1 VGAAVVALLA
11 TLVGCGDD
19 GATDTGDAGGVGAG
33 TGGAGASGG
42 GAAGGS
48 APSNPYAPERT
59 LDPATY
65 DCRAEGSLPAPAA
78 RPHDLGCVLDP
89 VCSGRFVA
97 AHRLGTAF
105 APENTRSALRAAI
118 LLGVDI
124 GETDVRLTKD
134 GRVVLLHDATI
145 DRTLEGMG
153 DVGEFTLSELEALAV
168 RPDPTDPAGD
178 FACERVLTLEDALEL
193 AAGRIVL
200 EFETKDTLAGVAT
213 AEYLRDAG
221 LADAAYV
228 QCSPDEC
235 DAIRAAVPDAPIM
248 VRVNDEAD
256 LVRAEAYAPKPRLV
270 ELTSEP
276 AQTTPAILAR
286 VHALGAKA
294 FTNAFGTGDALIV
307 LGEYDLAPT
316 KYLGWYEQGID
327 VLQSEYPHAVLR
339 ALGRL
344 APSEVEP

>member
-1 VGAAVVALLA
+1 VVALLA
-11 TLVGCGDD
+11 MLVGCGDD
-19 GATDTGDAGGVGAG
+19 GATGTGGAG
-33 TGGAGASGG
+33 TGGTGSTGGGSAG
-42 GAAGGS
+42 GAA
-48 APSNPYAPERT
+48 AANPYAPERT
-59 LDPATY
+59 LDPASY
-65 DCRAEGSLPAPAA
+65 DCRAESSIPAPAA

-89 VCSGRFVA
+89 ACSGRFVT

-118 LLGVDI
+118 LLGVDV

-134 GRVVLLHDATI
+134 GRVVLIHDGTI
-145 DRTLEGMG
+145 DRTLEGTG
-153 DVGEFTLSELEALAV
+153 DVSAHTLSELEALAV

-221 LADAAYV
+221 LTDAAYV

-235 DAIRAAVPDAPIM
+235 DAIRAAVPDATLM
-248 VRVNDEAD
+248 VRVSDEAD
-256 LVRAEAYAPKPRLV
+256 LARAEAYDPPPRLI

-276 AQTTPAILAR
+276 AQTTPAILTR

-307 LGEYDLAPT
+307 LGEYDLAPA
-316 KYLGWYEQGID
+316 KYLDWYERGID
-327 VLQSEYPHAVLR
+327 VLQSEYPHAVLT

-344 APSEVEP
+344 APSEGGP

>member
-1 VGAAVVALLA
+1 MGRVVGAAAIALLA
-11 TLVGCGDD
+11 TTIGCGDD
-19 GATDTGDAGGVGAG
+19 GTTSAGAGGASATGG
-33 TGGAGASGG
+33 GGAG
-42 GAAGGS
+42 GAA
-48 APSNPYAPERT
+48 PTNPYAPERT
-59 LDPATY
+59 LDPASY
-65 DCRAEGSLPAPAA
+65 DCRAEGSIPTPAA
-78 RPHDLGCVLDP
+78 RPHDLACVLDP
-89 VCSGRFVA
+89 ACSGRFVA

-118 LLGVDI
+118 LLGVDV

-134 GRVVLLHDATI
+134 GRVVLVHDGTI
-145 DRTLEGMG
+145 DRTLEGTG
-153 DVGEFTLSELEALAV
+153 DVSALTLSELQALAV

-193 AAGRIVL
+193 ATGRIVL

-213 AEYLRDAG
+213 AEYLHDAG
-221 LADAAYV
+221 LTDAAYV

-235 DAIRAAVPDAPIM
+235 DAIRAAVPDAPLM

-256 LVRAEAYAPKPRLV
+256 LARAEAYDPPPRLV

-276 AQTTPAILAR
+276 AQTTPEILAR
-286 VHALGAKA
+286 VQALGAKA

-316 KYLGWYEQGID
+316 KYLGWYEQGLD
-327 VLQSEYPHAVLR
+327 VLQSEYPHAVLL

-344 APSEVEP
+344 APSEGGL